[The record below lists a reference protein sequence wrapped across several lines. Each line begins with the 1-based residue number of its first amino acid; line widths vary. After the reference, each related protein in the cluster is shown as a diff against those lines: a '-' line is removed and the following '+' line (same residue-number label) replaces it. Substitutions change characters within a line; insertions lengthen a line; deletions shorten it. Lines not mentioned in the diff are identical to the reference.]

1 MLDIKMSNVYVYT
14 FIILFKVYWLLI
26 TSCLLL
32 VIYLVNKLEPI
43 EAQVKMDS
51 FVFYI
56 IFCIQNA
63 LFYCYITIFVL
74 T

>member
-1 MLDIKMSNVYVYT
+1 MLNITMLDIHVYNL
-14 FIILFKVYWLLI
+14 IILFKVYWLLI
-26 TSCLLL
+26 TLCLLL
-32 VIYLVNKLEPI
+32 IIYLVNKLEPL

>member
-32 VIYLVNKLEPI
+32 IIYLVNKLEPL

-56 IFCIQNA
+56 TFAYKMQYFN
-63 LFYCYITIFVL
+63 VL
-74 T
+74 LNILS

>member
-26 TSCLLL
+26 TLCLLL
-32 VIYLVNKLEPI
+32 IIYLVNKLEPL
-43 EAQVKMDS
+43 EAQVRMDS

-56 IFCIQNA
+56 IFAYKMQYFN
-63 LFYCYITIFVL
+63 VL
-74 T
+74 LNILS